1 MITPEDLL
9 TTSQQIYNKENK
21 TEVDLRNVTRL
32 AYYAIYHKLKK
43 LSEDIDIDDSLIS
56 NCGAHEKLIKTLESS
71 NDHKI
76 HAELLRTNRANRVT
90 ADYKL
95 SRNHT
100 PGESY
105 KTLRAAEKFFKKLQA

>member
-9 TTSQQIYNKENK
+9 ATSQEIYKKDNK

-43 LSEDIDIDDSLIS
+43 LSEDINIDDSVIS
-56 NCGAHEKLIKTLESS
+56 NCGTHEKLIKTLESS

-76 HAELLRTNRANRVT
+76 YAELLRTNRANRVT

-100 PGESY
+100 TGESY
-105 KTLRAAEKFFKKLQA
+105 KTLRSAEKLFQKLQA